1 MQNEAKLNGL
11 EVKIFIQLWFLSEK
25 LNVELRR
32 SYKQAGVP
40 GYVLRPLVS
49 LQLHAA
55 SWAARRMTSPEMF
68 SVQVK
73 SWLPGLT
80 TE

>member
-40 GYVLRPLVS
+40 G
-49 LQLHAA
+49 
-55 SWAARRMTSPEMF
+55 
-68 SVQVK
+68 
-73 SWLPGLT
+73 
-80 TE
+80 

>member
-32 SYKQAGVP
+32 IYKQAGVP
-40 GYVLRPLVS
+40 G
-49 LQLHAA
+49 
-55 SWAARRMTSPEMF
+55 
-68 SVQVK
+68 
-73 SWLPGLT
+73 
-80 TE
+80 